1 MRWCC
6 CSTPPASSATSTT
19 SSTGCRQMASR
30 TLPSATAPATQTRS
44 AASNSMT
51 GTDRFKVHK
60 PSQTSANLLKFF
72 LNGGCIMVWFASHF
86 VLQKFRRIIINPE
99 IDGSFKGKLFIL
111 APLMVAR
118 EARSCALISGQTQPA
133 EDQPARQARQVQD
146 VSPRRQDQEGPGP
159 RVQLPG
165 AAQRQGCPLL
175 PRRKACTFTSHYR
188 QSPIYFYLE

>member
-1 MRWCC
+1 ME
-6 CSTPPASSATSTT
+6 
-19 SSTGCRQMASR
+19 
-30 TLPSATAPATQTRS
+30 
-44 AASNSMT
+44 
-51 GTDRFKVHK
+51 
-60 PSQTSANLLKFF
+60 
-72 LNGGCIMVWFASHF
+72 WFASHF

-111 APLMVAR
+111 APLMVAG

-175 PRRKACTFTSHYR
+175 PRRKACTFTLQIFSQLVYL
-188 QSPIYFYLE
+188 SIYMFKKKIFPAFEKYFPFSKISL